1 MAFKVLL
8 DANVFLDFMMKREG
22 YETAR
27 ALLQLAVQRRAQA
40 FVTPSILHITAYWL
54 TKAYG
59 SPKAKELLLTLLS
72 DVQVIDATPEM
83 AVAAIHSKIGD
94 VEDALQY
101 NTAIHHKLGY
111 VTSRDKA
118 LQKAAL
124 PSLPVLTP
132 EELLGEVAG

>member
-8 DANVFLDFMMKREG
+8 DANVLLDFMLKRADYG
-22 YETAR
+22 TAKT
-27 ALLQLAVQRRAQA
+27 LLQLAIQRKVQA

-72 DVQVIDATPEM
+72 DVQVIDASHEM

-94 VEDALQY
+94 IEDALQY
-101 NTAIHHKLGY
+101 YTAIHHKLDY
-111 VTSRDKA
+111 VISRDRA

-124 PSLPVLTP
+124 PSLPVLSP
-132 EELLGEVAG
+132 EEIVTEVVG